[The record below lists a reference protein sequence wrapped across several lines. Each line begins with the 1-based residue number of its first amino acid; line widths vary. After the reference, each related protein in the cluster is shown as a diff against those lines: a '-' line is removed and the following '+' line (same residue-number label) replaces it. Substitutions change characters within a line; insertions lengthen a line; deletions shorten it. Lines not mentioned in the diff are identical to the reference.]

1 MLLEIKYLR
10 IIVVL
15 LGLSFKQA
23 IVAQEGSYEISVPR
37 LQESVKIDGVL
48 NEEVWNSA
56 ASFSNFSQ
64 VEPKS
69 FAKPSQKTEVRVFST
84 SSALYIGVKCF
95 DTEPDK
101 ILAKERRRD
110 NPGRGD
116 DRVRI
121 AFDTFGRGT
130 NYYYFGVAGGGGKA
144 DGVVKAGS
152 RPDLTWDTIW
162 DCDTSLD
169 SEGWYVEFEIPFRSL
184 AFDKNNSVW
193 GFNIERE
200 IRRNNEKLRWASPTR
215 LRSMWTLQGLGKL
228 KGLNDL
234 KKGIGLDLRPTLL
247 TRYRSLDGSESDFD
261 LEPSFDAF
269 YRLTPSLTATMTWQT
284 DFAETDVDERQVN
297 TTRFPLFF
305 PEKRAFF
312 LEDAEKFGF
321 GGISRSPL
329 PFHSRTI
336 GLDSNGN
343 RVPIRLGS
351 KITGKE
357 GKWNIGLL
365 GVGLEETTELDSDEV
380 YVGRVSY
387 DIFDESS
394 VGGIFTLGDPRSNE
408 EAETV
413 GVDFELKDSSFIND
427 NIGIFRG
434 WAMRTDTEKGSD
446 TGWGLTAMYPN
457 KPVWG
462 RITVQKMGDDLD
474 PAVGFLR
481 RPGIYELWSFI
492 SYETYPKT
500 DLINEID
507 FDLQTHIDT
516 DLDLNALTE
525 EIELETEIEFTSGD
539 FLEMSIRREREL
551 FDKDF
556 EIFDNIIISEGDYDY
571 WRANAQLGTAQSRGV
586 YGSIG
591 SDLGLTDYLDGKRY
605 GANGKIGWHPSSSL
619 SMELGG
625 NFRWYELK
633 GGEFET
639 IIVDGSIRFTPTKKI
654 ALTTRVQFDTV
665 SNELGINSRLR
676 WMMNPASD
684 IYLVFNQGFR
694 RFDDRF
700 DRTLTEGVVKAG
712 WTFRF

>member
-1 MLLEIKYLR
+1 MKLNFKHLGMYS
-10 IIVVL
+10 VL
-15 LGLSFKQA
+15 
-23 IVAQEGSYEISVPR
+23 VALVHPSMIEGKESPYEIMVPR
-37 LQESVKIDGVL
+37 LEESAKIDGIL
-48 NEEVWNSA
+48 NDEVWNSA

-69 FAKPSQKTEVRVFST
+69 FAKPSQRTEVKVFST
-84 SSALYIGVKCF
+84 NKALYIGVKCF
-95 DTEPDK
+95 DDEPDK

-116 DRVRI
+116 DRVRL
-121 AFDTFGRGT
+121 AFDTFGRGI

-169 SEGWYVEFEIPFRSL
+169 SKGWYVEFEIPFRSL
-184 AFDKNNSVW
+184 SFDSSKSDW

-200 IRRNNEKLRWASPTR
+200 IRRDHEKVRWASPNR

-228 KGLNDL
+228 KGLDNIEN
-234 KKGIGLDLRPTLL
+234 GIGLDIRPTLL
-247 TRYRSLDGSESDFD
+247 SRYRSTDEIGSDFD

-269 YRLTPSLTATMTWQT
+269 YRLTPSMTATMTWKT

-343 RVPIRLGS
+343 RVPIRMGS

-357 GKWNIGLL
+357 GNWNIGLL
-365 GVGLEETTELDSDEV
+365 GVALEETNDLDSDEV

-394 VGGIFTLGDPRSNE
+394 VGGIFTLGDPRSNG
-408 EAETV
+408 EAETI
-413 GVDFELKDSSFIND
+413 GLDFDLKDSSFIDD

-434 WAMRTDTEKGSD
+434 WVMNTDTDKGD
-446 TGWGLTAMYPN
+446 DYGWGLTAMYPN
-457 KPVWG
+457 KPLWG
-462 RITVQKMGDDLD
+462 RVTVQRVGEELD

-481 RPGIYELWSFI
+481 RPGIYELWSFL

-500 DLINEID
+500 ELINEID

-516 DLDLNALTE
+516 DLDLMALTE
-525 EIELETEIEFTSGD
+525 EIELETEIEFSSGD
-539 FLEMSIRREREL
+539 FLEVSLRREREL
-551 FDKDF
+551 FDEEF
-556 EIFDNIIISEGDYDY
+556 EIYDDIIIEEGDYDY
-571 WRANAQLGTAQSRGV
+571 WRARAELGTAQSRGV
-586 YGSIG
+586 YFSVGT
-591 SDLGLTDYLDGKRY
+591 DLGLTDYLDGTRY
-605 GANGKIGWHPSSSL
+605 GANGRVGWHPSPSI
-619 SMELGG
+619 SMELGS
-625 NFRWYELK
+625 NIRWYELK
-633 GGEFET
+633 NGEFET
-639 IIVDGSIRFTPTKKI
+639 VIVDGSIRFTPTKKLAI
-654 ALTTRVQFDTV
+654 TTRVQFDTV
-665 SNELGINSRLR
+665 SDELGINSRVR
-676 WMMNPASD
+676 WMLNPASD
-684 IYLVFNQGFR
+684 VYLVFNQGFR

>member
-1 MLLEIKYLR
+1 MKFRVKYLGFFLFML
-10 IIVVL
+10 VL
-15 LGLSFKQA
+15 IDAMANEELTD
-23 IVAQEGSYEISVPR
+23 SYEITVPR
-37 LQESVKIDGVL
+37 LQEGVKIDGIM
-48 NEEVWNSA
+48 NEDIWNSA

-64 VEPKS
+64 VEPNS
-69 FAKPSQKTEVRVFST
+69 FAKPSQRTEVRVFST
-84 SSALYIGVKCF
+84 KRALYVGVKCF
-95 DTEPDK
+95 DNEPDK

-116 DRVRI
+116 DRVRL

-130 NYYYFGVAGGGGKA
+130 NYYYFGVAGGGGKS

-162 DCDTSLD
+162 DCDTSVD
-169 SEGWYVEFEIPFRSL
+169 SKGWYVEFEIPFRSL
-184 AFDKNNSVW
+184 SFDNSKSEW

-200 IRRNNEKLRWASPTR
+200 IRRDHEKVRWASPTR

-228 KGLNDL
+228 KGLNDIE
-234 KKGIGLDLRPTLL
+234 KGIGLDIRPTLL
-247 TRYRSLDGSESDFD
+247 GRYSSTDKAESDFD

-269 YRLTPSLTATMTWQT
+269 YRLTPSLTATMTWKT

-336 GLDSNGN
+336 GLDTNGN
-343 RVPIRLGS
+343 RVPILMGS
-351 KITGKE
+351 KITGKQ
-357 GKWNIGLL
+357 GNWNIGLL
-365 GVGLEETTELDSDEV
+365 GVGLEETNDLVSDEV

-394 VGGIFTLGDPRSNE
+394 IGGIFTLGDPRSNGD
-408 EAETV
+408 AETI
-413 GVDFELKDSSFIND
+413 GLDFDLKDSSFIND

-434 WAMRTDTEKGSD
+434 WVMNTDTDKGD
-446 TGWGLTAMYPN
+446 DYGWGLTAMYPN
-457 KPVWG
+457 KPLWG
-462 RITVQKMGDDLD
+462 RVTVQRVGEELD

-500 DLINEID
+500 ELINEID

-516 DLDLNALTE
+516 DLDLMALTE
-525 EIELETEIEFTSGD
+525 EIELETEIEFSSGD
-539 FLEMSIRREREL
+539 FLEVSLRREREL
-551 FDKDF
+551 FNEEF
-556 EIFDNIIISEGDYDY
+556 EIYDDIIIEEGDYDY
-571 WRANAQLGTAQSRGV
+571 WRARAELGTAQSRGV
-586 YGSIG
+586 YFSVGT
-591 SDLGLTDYLDGKRY
+591 DLGLTDYLDGTRY
-605 GANGKIGWHPSSSL
+605 GAHGRVGWHPSPSI
-619 SMELGG
+619 SMEIGS
-625 NFRWYELK
+625 NIRWYDLK
-633 GGEFET
+633 NGEFET
-639 IIVDGSIRFTPTKKI
+639 VIVDGSIRFTPTKKLAI
-654 ALTTRVQFDTV
+654 TTRVQFDTV
-665 SNELGINSRLR
+665 SDELGINSRVR
-676 WMMNPASD
+676 WMLNPASD
-684 IYLVFNQGFR
+684 VYLVFNQGFR